1 MIGGYLS
8 FMGIE
13 AKANYKNTVLAEV
26 LPVIMLD
33 GDDRVEK
40 PEGICAEAVSPE
52 HPVVNGFSD
61 YPVFLGYNQAV
72 ARDDADVVLTIN
84 NDPLLVFGEYQ
95 QGKTACFMVTAPHT
109 GEPSSLCHGHF
120 IPTCGSTRFN
130 SSPENKTM
138 E

>member
-1 MIGGYLS
+1 
-8 FMGIE
+8 
-13 AKANYKNTVLAEV
+13 
-26 LPVIMLD
+26 MLD

-95 QGKTACFMVTAPHT
+95 QGKTACFMSDCSPHWGTQQFMSWPFLYRPVGQHASIHRQKIKNNGVTKVTP
-109 GEPSSLCHGHF
+109 F
-120 IPTCGSTRFN
+120 I
-130 SSPENKTM
+130 KYKD
-138 E
+138 

>member
-95 QGKTACFMVTAPHT
+95 QGKPPA
-109 GEPSSLCHGHF
+109 L
-120 IPTCGSTRFN
+120 
-130 SSPENKTM
+130 
-138 E
+138 

>member
-1 MIGGYLS
+1 
-8 FMGIE
+8 
-13 AKANYKNTVLAEV
+13 LAEV

-40 PEGICAEAVSPE
+40 PEGICAEVVSPE

-95 QGKTACFMVTAPHT
+95 QGKTACFMSDCSPHWGT
-109 GEPSSLCHGHF
+109 QQFMSWPFYTDLWVNTLQF
-120 IPTCGSTRFN
+120 IAR
-130 SSPENKTM
+130 K
-138 E
+138 